1 MILSSDENK
10 EPLGVSALP
19 EFNANVVS
27 SDEDQILNEL
37 FMSYP
42 LREAREKFERAYL
55 ISQMKRFDGN
65 IAQMA
70 KFIEME
76 RSALYRKLK
85 SVGVSES

>member
-1 MILSSDENK
+1 
-10 EPLGVSALP
+10 
-19 EFNANVVS
+19 
-27 SDEDQILNEL
+27 
-37 FMSYP
+37 MSYS

-65 IAQMA
+65 ITQMA

-85 SVGVSES
+85 SVGVPEN